1 MALLSVGS
9 KMHNG
14 RRDAVCLP
22 SNLKSI
28 RVCKDRERDVALIE
42 IEGDGVLH
50 EALRGFPI
58 ARQLYVQVGRS
69 LA

>member
-1 MALLSVGS
+1 MTLLSVGP
-9 KMHNG
+9 KMHYG

-28 RVCKDRERDVALIE
+28 RVGKDRERDVSLIE

-50 EALRGFPI
+50 KTLRTFPI
-58 ARQLYVQVGRS
+58 ARQLYVQVGGS

>member
-1 MALLSVGS
+1 MTHFNGIVWIGPQKGSRSVVALLSVGS

-42 IEGDGVLH
+42 IEG
-50 EALRGFPI
+50 E
-58 ARQLYVQVGRS
+58 
-69 LA
+69 